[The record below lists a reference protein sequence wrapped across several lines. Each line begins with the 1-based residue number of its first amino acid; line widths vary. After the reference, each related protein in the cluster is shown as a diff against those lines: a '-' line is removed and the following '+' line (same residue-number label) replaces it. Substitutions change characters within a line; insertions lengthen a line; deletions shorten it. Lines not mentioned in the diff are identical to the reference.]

1 MPAESKAQQRLMG
14 MAYAAKKNKTPNKEL
29 SPEVARLKKM
39 LSKKQ
44 LKDFAATKTNN
55 LPEHKEKK
63 EDKNTTKRASIS
75 EKMNKLS
82 SFINKR
88 ASITEKMHK
97 MASSIRTLP
106 SESISEL
113 KNTNA
118 LNLKQYGRGN
128 RGMHTLPIKA
138 STPNPKIKTLPRPIP
153 NQGPVKRASIN
164 EKMNKYAGGIG
175 AAILNPVARAL
186 SSVAS
191 RVAGRA
197 AASGAA
203 RAAGKAA
210 VSGAAGRASAPNF
223 ARVLWRANPR
233 AFFRRG
239 WGNLGRGYKNIA
251 SGNVLRGAGQIAS
264 TPAYFAGGTLKQM
277 GRWANAKTPL
287 WMTVIP
293 FQDMGGDSSAPNPN
307 LTASGHKDISN
318 IFNTDVNPNM
328 WSDVAKIGGTSLGAL
343 ALASLLSSGMEGGFG
358 KSALLGLAGL
368 GGLYGGLRWAGY
380 NPGDWFNSAASQG
393 TTPATKE
400 NKDPSAKQQKKTQE
414 KLQEQKDNPKET
426 NPSAN
431 PPNSSNP
438 EETPAK

>member
-75 EKMNKLS
+75 EKMHKIS
-82 SFINKR
+82 SFITKR

-97 MASSIRTLP
+97 MASNIRTLP

-128 RGMHTLPIKA
+128 RGMRTLPINA

-164 EKMNKYAGGIG
+164 EKMNKYAGGI
-175 AAILNPVARAL
+175 
-186 SSVAS
+186 AS
-191 RVAGRA
+191 AGIRSA
-197 AASGAA
+197 
-203 RAAGKAA
+203 
-210 VSGAAGRASAPNF
+210 APNF
-223 ARVLWRANPR
+223 ARFLWRANPR
-233 AFFRRG
+233 AFFRVG
-239 WGNLGRGYKNIA
+239 LGNLGRGYKNIA

-264 TPAYFAGGTLKQM
+264 TPAYLAGGTLKQM

-287 WMTVIP
+287 WAMFLP
-293 FQDMGGDSSAPNPN
+293 FPAVAGDSSEPNPN

-328 WSDVAKIGGTSLGAL
+328 WSDIAKIGGTSLGAL
-343 ALASLLSSGMEGGFG
+343 ALASMLSSGMEGGFG

-393 TTPATKE
+393 TTSATKE
-400 NKDPSAKQQKKTQE
+400 KKDPSAKQQEKTQE
-414 KLQEQKDNPKET
+414 KLQEQKDNPSTGTPSTTPSSSSNTEE
-426 NPSAN
+426 PSA
-431 PPNSSNP
+431 
-438 EETPAK
+438 K